1 MGKNKPDK
9 SDDSR
14 ESAASIEESPALR
27 ALRQSDRE
35 HERKQLLAHMASRIV
50 VGVMEDPSPATNSP
64 EAFAEVAV
72 DVAEAILQK
81 VGL

>member
-14 ESAASIEESPALR
+14 ESAASTEGGPTP
-27 ALRQSDRE
+27 RE
-35 HERKQLLAHMASRIV
+35 YAREYERKQLLAHMASRIV

>member
-14 ESAASIEESPALR
+14 ESAASTEGGST
-27 ALRQSDRE
+27 SRE
-35 HERKQLLAHMASRIV
+35 YERKQLLAHMASRIV

>member
-14 ESAASIEESPALR
+14 ESAASPEGGSTP
-27 ALRQSDRE
+27 RE
-35 HERKQLLAHMASRIV
+35 YERKQLLAHLASRIV
-50 VGVMEDPSPATNSP
+50 GTVMQDPSPATASP

-72 DVAEAILQK
+72 DIAEAILQK